1 MLFRNLDRI
10 NREVGLYAFATFW
23 ETSRPISSLTTIQPK
38 DLSVKRLIPAQI
50 CIWIP
55 AVLVTATLLFSSKA
69 VDAAEPWYTML
80 NPFGNMP
87 TIKLNST
94 KWITQPVNDLI
105 LEPTNDYVLQPANDF
120 VLKPV
125 DKYVL
130 KPLWTPVDK
139 LVVEPI
145 DRITPDWLKPPTISE
160 IHTGMTRTYHQTS
173 GFVVQGVNWVNPW
186 YSKPKAPR
194 RYAVPQIGSKLRRT
208 RGY

>member
-1 MLFRNLDRI
+1 M
-10 NREVGLYAFATFW
+10 
-23 ETSRPISSLTTIQPK
+23 TSNQQK
-38 DLSVKRLIPAQI
+38 DFSVTRLIPSRKYA
-50 CIWIP
+50 WMS
-55 AVLVTATLLFSSKA
+55 AVLATTTLLLGSRA

-80 NPFGNMP
+80 NPFGSKP

-105 LEPTNDYVLQPANDF
+105 LEPTNDYVLQPANEF

-125 DKYVL
+125 EKYVL

-145 DRITPDWLKPPTISE
+145 DRITPNWLKPPTISE
-160 IHTGMTRTYHQTS
+160 VQTGMTRTFHQTS

-194 RYAVPQIGSKLRRT
+194 RYPVPQIGSKLRRT